1 MMAAQGGEV
10 RFLQGCGLRS
20 AGETAH
26 APTDGPTALHIQAA
40 LSQLSEF
47 ENRPHETGR
56 GKEWS
61 RRGRSEGKETRGGGV

>member
-1 MMAAQGGEV
+1 MVAVRGGEV

-56 GKEWS
+56 GKS
-61 RRGRSEGKETRGGGV
+61 GAVETRGGGV